1 MLDGFDRDDMD
12 EFVDI
17 VALDVV
23 LVGSVVEVVS
33 TSGADSGDNIER
45 SILLFSS
52 TASWDDVIS
61 SMPMV
66 YSERNAP

>member
-1 MLDGFDRDDMD
+1 MFANWCGSPSVLDGFDRDDMD

-23 LVGSVVEVVS
+23 VVVGSVVVEAVS
-33 TSGADSGDNIER
+33 SNGVDSGDNIEW

-52 TASWDDVIS
+52 TAS
-61 SMPMV
+61 
-66 YSERNAP
+66 